1 MTPEQRKRLEDIVYS
16 HVITSKLDSDVRA
29 ALAEIDRLHK
39 HNLDLQR
46 SYDDACSDAAAYED
60 EAVRLRAEIDRLTKL
75 LKDCEEQM
83 APPEVNGI

>member
-1 MTPEQRKRLEDIVYS
+1 MTPEQRKRLESIVNERC
-16 HVITSKLDSDVRA
+16 ITSSLDKDVHA
-29 ALAEIDRLHK
+29 ALAEIDRLRK

-46 SYDDACSDAAAYED
+46 SYDEACSDAAAYES
-60 EAVRLRAEIDRLTKL
+60 EAARLRAENDRLTKL